1 MTDPGVGRPKQKN
14 KIMKASQILIDHIK
28 KSEACVLNAYQDA
41 KGVWTIGYG
50 HTQGV
55 KKGDKI
61 TLYQAEQF
69 LKADLARFEAVVN
82 KVRRICTQGKY
93 DAVLDFV
100 YNCGEGNFASST
112 LKRYIEAG
120 RATWEIQEQFL
131 RWVNSGGRKLG
142 GLVTRRIWEANRF
155 AE

>member
-1 MTDPGVGRPKQKN
+1 
-14 KIMKASQILIDHIK
+14 MKASQTLINQIK
-28 KSEACVLNAYQDA
+28 KFEACVLTAYQDA

-50 HTQGV
+50 HTAGV

-69 LKADLARFEAVVN
+69 LKEDLQKFEEVAN
-82 KVRRICTQGKY
+82 RCRRITTQGRF
-93 DAVLDFV
+93 DAILDFI
-100 YNCGEGNFASST
+100 YNCGPSAFEKST
-112 LKRYIEAG
+112 LKTYIEAG
-120 RATWEIQEQFL
+120 KATWEIQEQFL

-155 AE
+155 NE